1 MQIIDC
7 ENKDYTQV
15 CKEVRI
21 SEDKD
26 VCLHN
31 CLGQRYIAA
40 GLNNKNILIEGVPG
54 NALGAYL
61 DGANIEVNASVQ
73 DAVGDTMNA
82 GKIVVR
88 GSSGDATGY
97 AMRGGKIY
105 IKDDAGYRAGIHMKA
120 YKENFPI
127 IVIGGKCGSFLGEY
141 MAGGI
146 IVVLNLKEDKQ
157 IVGNF
162 TGVGMHGG
170 KIFLRTKDL
179 NANLPPQV
187 KCDIATKEEIKEI
200 EKYILEYAKDF
211 SIDAQELL
219 SSQYYVLKPNSAN
232 PYKRLY
238 TAH

>member
-15 CKEVRI
+15 CKEVRT
-21 SEDKD
+21 SEDVD
-26 VCLHN
+26 VCLQN
-31 CLGQRYIAA
+31 CLGQRYIGA
-40 GLNNKNILIEGVPG
+40 GLNNKTIIIDGVPG

-61 DGANIEVNASVQ
+61 DGANIEVKASVQ

-82 GKIVVR
+82 GKILVR

-105 IKDDAGYRAGIHMKA
+105 IRDDAGYRTGIHMKA

-127 IVIGGKCGSFLGEY
+127 IMIGGKCGSFLGEY

-146 IVVLNLKEDKQ
+146 IVVLNLKDEKQ

-170 KIFLRTKDL
+170 KIFLRTSDL
-179 NANLPPQV
+179 NANFPPQV
-187 KCDIATKEEIKEI
+187 KCEIATKEDIKEI
-200 EKYILEYAKDF
+200 EKYIVEYANDF
-211 SIDAQELL
+211 DIDANKLL
-219 SSQYYVLKPNSAN
+219 SSQYHILKPNSAN

>member
-1 MQIIDC
+1 MQILDC
-7 ENKDYTQV
+7 NNKDYTQV
-15 CKEVRI
+15 CAEVRE
-21 SEDKD
+21 SKD
-26 VCLHN
+26 NDICLQN
-31 CLGQRYIAA
+31 CLGQRYIGA
-40 GLNNKNILIEGVPG
+40 GLNGKNLKIDGVPG

-61 DGANIEVNASVQ
+61 DGANIEVMASVQ

-82 GKIVVR
+82 GKILVR

-105 IKDDAGYRAGIHMKA
+105 IKGDAGYRTGIHMKA

-127 IVIGGKCGSFLGEY
+127 IIIGGKCGSFLGEY

-146 IVVLNLKEDKQ
+146 IVVLNQNDEKQ

-170 KIFLRTKDL
+170 KIYLRANDL
-179 NANLPPQV
+179 NANFPPQV
-187 KCDIATKEEIKEI
+187 KCDIATKEDLKEI
-200 EKYILEYAKDF
+200 EKYITEYANDF
-211 SIDAQELL
+211 SIDADKLL
-219 SSQYYVLKPNSAN
+219 SSKYYVLRPNSAN